1 MAHGAMSLQNI
12 WTCRRGLLHCW
23 PAWQRPDHC
32 LAGREGQALGGIVA
46 TTGFTG
52 ADFSTHQTSDTMT
65 RQFSS
70 AMRLNS
76 GLPESGPGNEH
87 IQASNGVAGV
97 HVRRQVGANLGVA
110 HPGKLQHLVSKSK
123 TVIGRAEP
131 GTADLSRKASNPDC
145 PPVIPAM
152 PIRTLAG
159 SFGRSVRM
167 QDAFPGHSPY
177 NEAPVAKPMHSPSVQ
192 KVKTKID
199 RSPDSKDAHPAGGDA
214 GQRLGQA
221 SSHGCPEHAASLQPK
236 SKPLATGPLPTTSAA
251 NPSSG
256 CPSASLQVDDD
267 VVAPPPGIPTHISA
281 NQAAG
286 AGGQRPPVISP
297 ILLPPFAAG
306 SPAWT
311 RDRRVLEAAS
321 VPGLAAP
328 GPDGQHATPFLAGST
343 SFCFGSSGMNWPT
356 CRLLGVHTENV
367 QSAVYERKSPLLCQS
382 HGQGSACLA
391 LSTVEARTVRSVHLY
406 SPVGMLIESNQAM
419 KVG

>member
-1 MAHGAMSLQNI
+1 MM
-12 WTCRRGLLHCW
+12 
-23 PAWQRPDHC
+23 
-32 LAGREGQALGGIVA
+32 
-46 TTGFTG
+46 
-52 ADFSTHQTSDTMT
+52 
-65 RQFSS
+65 RQFSL

-110 HPGKLQHLVSKSK
+110 HTGKLQHLASKSR

-131 GTADLSRKASNPDC
+131 GTADLPLKASNPDC

-177 NEAPVAKPMHSPSVQ
+177 NEVPMAKPMHSPSVQ
-192 KVKTKID
+192 KVKSKVD
-199 RSPDSKDAHPAGGDA
+199 RSSDSKDAHPAGWDA

-221 SSHGCPEHAASLQPK
+221 SSHGCPEHAASLQPN
-236 SKPLATGPLPTTSAA
+236 SKPLVAGPVPTTSAA

-267 VVAPPPGIPTHISA
+267 VVALPPGIPMHTGAS
-281 NQAAG
+281 QAARAG
-286 AGGQRPPVISP
+286 AQRPPVISP
-297 ILLPPFAAG
+297 IPLPPFAAG

-311 RDRRVLEAAS
+311 QDRRVLEAAS

-328 GPDGQHATPFLAGST
+328 GPDGQHATPFLAAAHPSALV
-343 SFCFGSSGMNWPT
+343 SSGMDSPIFRLHLFIHKMCNQQCMKGSRHRCASRMGKALHAWP
-356 CRLLGVHTENV
+356 
-367 QSAVYERKSPLLCQS
+367 CQ
-382 HGQGSACLA
+382 H
-391 LSTVEARTVRSVHLY
+391 
-406 SPVGMLIESNQAM
+406 
-419 KVG
+419 